1 MGLADLASLSGSAAA
16 HAVLSWCG
24 RQSCSGW
31 SSGRSFGRR
40 DGSSVPKCT
49 VAAVGRTSSVGYCL
63 GWRRFQTVRE
73 MLDARAFP
81 MPGQLI
87 DIGGHRLHRHCTGS
101 GSHTVVLKPGHGAT
115 SSDLGWIA
123 PAVAPDTKV
132 CVYDRA
138 GRGWSDAA
146 DGPQDAAQIAAD
158 LHTLLARADVGP
170 HRWPHTLGS
179 RRMHWRALVWLLPF
193 QASPAR
199 RDGQFPANRRPL
211 WLVPTSRCRDGRRP
225 D

>member
-1 MGLADLASLSGSAAA
+1 VCSAGVAASPVRAGRLGVLSGATAAPCGSARWLLY
-16 HAVLSWCG
+16 AVL
-24 RQSCSGW
+24 
-31 SSGRSFGRR
+31 
-40 DGSSVPKCT
+40 
-49 VAAVGRTSSVGYCL
+49 AAWVLPRVGG
-63 GWRRFQTVRE
+63 FQTVRE

-87 DIGGHRLHRHCTGS
+87 DIGGHRLHLHCTGS
-101 GSHTVVLKPGHGAT
+101 GSPTVVLEPGHGAT
-115 SSDLGWIA
+115 CSDLGWIA
-123 PAVAPDTKV
+123 PAVASDTKV

-179 RRMHWRALVWLLPF
+179 CWRHWRVLVWLLPS

-211 WLVPTSRCRDGRRP
+211 RLVPASRFRDGRRP